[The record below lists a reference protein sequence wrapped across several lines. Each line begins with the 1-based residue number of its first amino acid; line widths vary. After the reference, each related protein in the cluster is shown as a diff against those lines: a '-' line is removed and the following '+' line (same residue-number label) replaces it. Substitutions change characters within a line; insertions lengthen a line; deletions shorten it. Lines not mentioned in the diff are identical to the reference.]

1 MLKNDGATVNALE
14 KQYKATEKDI
24 ADLKHELGEVMGANV
39 HGKQGNQLLDDERWN
54 GYAPEEDNRAPNMG
68 DISPAGNAVKPG
80 LSTANG
86 EPLFGANVTAAHV
99 AMKLLRRREAL
110 QQQAREQRL
119 QRLFLCKHNDGR
131 QKPCTH
137 IVVTRGFSSGWAGN
151 GQKLKGEGYM
161 AEVSAAA
168 LKMCEFVN
176 NQVKNGSI
184 YVLGAQGQTGSQITE
199 AWIKRREHNIA
210 SNYNRAIALW
220 KKRLAAGYKNLCA
233 YDCSGLIM
241 KWLIDNGHAKSDKT
255 ANGIYF
261 DLCSA
266 ISRSAL
272 QTGDLVFQK
281 YSSKNRMYH
290 VGIYM
295 GDGTVVHAKGRSDGV
310 VRESISKTSW
320 NRYGHLKSFGSTVPG
335 DTWTRLLKIT
345 SPYMYGADV
354 TAVQT
359 ELKDKGYDPGGV
371 DGFYGPKTEAA
382 VKAFQ
387 KARGLEVDGIVGP
400 KTWEALF
407 DKTET
412 NPDPPEEPAAEYTRL
427 LRYVT
432 PVLMV
437 GEDVR
442 AVQVALK
449 AAGFDPKGIDGSYGR
464 NTEAAVKA
472 FQKADGL
479 EVDGIVGPLT
489 WQALMGREDDE
500 PEVPEEP
507 DSPEVPDKPEVK
519 YTRLLKLT
527 DPYMKGDDVKAVQAA
542 LKAAGFDPK
551 GTDGTFGPNTEAAV
565 KAYQKANDLEADG
578 IVGPITWAKLMGDT
592 TLELPEVKYTRLLKL
607 ADPYMKGDDVK
618 AVQVALEAAGF
629 DPKGTDGAFGPNTEA
644 AVKAYQKAKGLEVDG
659 IVGPKTWV
667 KLMG

>member
-1 MLKNDGATVNALE
+1 MWAARAKARLAHGILFRYFVYSKLSDGGDDI
-14 KQYKATEKDI
+14 TEK
-24 ADLKHELGEVMGANV
+24 GAE
-39 HGKQGNQLLDDERWN
+39 Q
-54 GYAPEEDNRAPNMG
+54 
-68 DISPAGNAVKPG
+68 S
-80 LSTANG
+80 
-86 EPLFGANVTAAHV
+86 FGV
-99 AMKLLRRREAL
+99 
-110 QQQAREQRL
+110 
-119 QRLFLCKHNDGR
+119 FLNPIIDGR
-131 QKPCTH
+131 SQPYTH
-137 IVVTRGFSSGWAGN
+137 IVVTYGFSSGGAGN
-151 GQKLKGEGYM
+151 GQRLKGEGYM

-168 LKMCEFVN
+168 LKMCEFAN
-176 NQVKNGSI
+176 KQVKNGSI

-199 AWIKRREHNIA
+199 AWIKRREHYVA
-210 SNYNRAIALW
+210 SNYNKAIALW

-241 KWLIDNGHAKSDKT
+241 KWLIDNGYAKSDKT

-261 DLCSA
+261 DLCSS

-295 GDGTVVHAKGRSDGV
+295 GDGTVVHAKGRSAGV

-320 NRYGHLKSFGSTVPG
+320 NRYGRLKSFGSAVPG

-359 ELKDKGYDPGGV
+359 ELKLKGYDPGDA

-387 KARGLEVDGIVGP
+387 KANDLEADGTVGP
-400 KTWEALF
+400 KTWETLF
-407 DKTET
+407 DEPET
-412 NPDPPEEPAAEYTRL
+412 NPDPPEEPTAEYTRL

-432 PVLMV
+432 PVMMV

-442 AVQVALK
+442 AVQYALK

-472 FQKADGL
+472 FQKAEGL

-489 WQALMGREDDE
+489 WQALMGKEDDE
-500 PEVPEEP
+500 PEQPEEP
-507 DSPEVPDKPEVK
+507 DSPEEPDTPDVK

-527 DPYMKGDDVKAVQAA
+527 DPYMRGSDVKAVQAA

-565 KAYQKANDLEADG
+565 KAYQKKKGLEADG
-578 IVGPITWAKLMGDT
+578 IVGPKTWAKLM
-592 TLELPEVKYTRLLKL
+592 E
-607 ADPYMKGDDVK
+607 
-618 AVQVALEAAGF
+618 
-629 DPKGTDGAFGPNTEA
+629 
-644 AVKAYQKAKGLEVDG
+644 
-659 IVGPKTWV
+659 
-667 KLMG
+667 